1 MIKTLSKPA
10 IIAIFTTIVAIMGYF
25 SNFSGVDAKTLNDRY
40 VKKGEASFDDLSNS
54 VKKRYYSE
62 KKKCQNQ
69 KPVLANSDIIN
80 RCEPTHELKTEKITS
95 FKPKNTLNSDKNNFV
110 SQISCSNMGV
120 NEYKIDN
127 VCRTKLYDFFKT
139 IDSKKYKFEIIP
151 LVDNHDFKILKQIKQ
166 NPEICNNLEAK
177 ISTTQINNLFSLAN
191 EGLGVYRIKEARWLL
206 RQRFGKN
213 IDVKFTPYTINTKYE
228 RGFLI
233 RLYH

>member
-10 IIAIFTTIVAIMGYF
+10 LSAIFATIIATMGYF
-25 SNFSGVDAKTLNDRY
+25 GNFSGVDAKTLNNKY
-40 VKKGEASFDDLSNS
+40 VKKGEASFDDLSTS

-80 RCEPTHELKTEKITS
+80 KCEPTNELKAQKVTS
-95 FKPKNTLNSDKNNFV
+95 FEPKTTLKSKKNNFV

-139 IDSKKYKFEIIP
+139 IDSKEYKFEIIP

-166 NPEICNNLEAK
+166 NPELCNNLETK
-177 ISTTQINNLFSLAN
+177 INATQMSNLFSLAN
-191 EGLGVYRIKEARWLL
+191 AGLGVYRIKEARWLL

-233 RLYH
+233 RLYN